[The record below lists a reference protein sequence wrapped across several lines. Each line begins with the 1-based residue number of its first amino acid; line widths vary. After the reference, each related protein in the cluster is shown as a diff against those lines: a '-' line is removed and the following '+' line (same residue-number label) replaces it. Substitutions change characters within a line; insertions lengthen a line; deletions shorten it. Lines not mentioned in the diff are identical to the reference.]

1 MAAFGAELLRHACA
15 LFPSDP
21 KLAYVAMRTAAA
33 SGATRAAP
41 ASAGGGSSAAA
52 IAAAAAACRPV
63 AKALLRRRPH
73 DLPLYAAYA
82 RASLAAGGGAEASR
96 VCSSAIGMAA
106 AASLSPRGLVGLAY
120 LSAKL
125 ELGGAGG
132 GGDGRGGGGGA
143 GGSGGGDAAAALRTL
158 AAVWA
163 PEASAL
169 PPSQPVPPPLLLRA
183 RRSLS
188 EEVDGLLRP
197 EAGSPPLPSLSAES
211 RHVVSACAL
220 LELLTSGVES
230 AAAVFERVLA
240 ALEAG
245 GAPPGGAT
253 WGGGAAPRLAGAG
266 SLEHEALLEQ
276 RAVACSIVRG
286 VSSRRRAVNR
296 RCSRSTSGSRRATRR
311 ASPRRPAAAA
321 DCSSGPC
328 SPSPPTP
335 PSLAPLPR
343 SARRHTRGSASAPC
357 SRRRARAARAASSS
371 GWARSAPHPGAGGEG
386 DRRPP
391 HRPAREQVLVELG
404 TEAAELADADVAEL
418 VPGFLAAGSGG
429 QQAAPSQSAP
439 GRASRERR
447 ARSLLEE
454 ALTPARCGACAALWR
469 LYIRL
474 ELAAGRGDAACRVQL
489 RAVQQCPG
497 HKGLWLAVLSPPLLW
512 HAPERQLRDTVTL
525 LAEKEL
531 RLCSEL
537 PDMGEPG
544 EGLVKGGRG
553 EPQLPGGRADSP
565 TKRQLEAGSGS
576 GSCSKEGDD
585 DHDD

>member
-1 MAAFGAELLRHACA
+1 
-15 LFPSDP
+15 
-21 KLAYVAMRTAAA
+21 
-33 SGATRAAP
+33 
-41 ASAGGGSSAAA
+41 
-52 IAAAAAACRPV
+52 
-63 AKALLRRRPH
+63 
-73 DLPLYAAYA
+73 
-82 RASLAAGGGAEASR
+82 
-96 VCSSAIGMAA
+96 
-106 AASLSPRGLVGLAY
+106 
-120 LSAKL
+120 
-125 ELGGAGG
+125 
-132 GGDGRGGGGGA
+132 
-143 GGSGGGDAAAALRTL
+143 
-158 AAVWA
+158 
-163 PEASAL
+163 
-169 PPSQPVPPPLLLRA
+169 
-183 RRSLS
+183 
-188 EEVDGLLRP
+188 
-197 EAGSPPLPSLSAES
+197 
-211 RHVVSACAL
+211 
-220 LELLTSGVES
+220 
-230 AAAVFERVLA
+230 
-240 ALEAG
+240 
-245 GAPPGGAT
+245 
-253 WGGGAAPRLAGAG
+253 
-266 SLEHEALLEQ
+266 
-276 RAVACSIVRG
+276 
-286 VSSRRRAVNR
+286 
-296 RCSRSTSGSRRATRR
+296 
-311 ASPRRPAAAA
+311 
-321 DCSSGPC
+321 
-328 SPSPPTP
+328 
-335 PSLAPLPR
+335 
-343 SARRHTRGSASAPC
+343 
-357 SRRRARAARAASSS
+357 
-371 GWARSAPHPGAGGEG
+371 
-386 DRRPP
+386 
-391 HRPAREQVLVELG
+391 
-404 TEAAELADADVAEL
+404 

>member
-1 MAAFGAELLRHACA
+1 VAAFGAELLRHACA

-33 SGATRAAP
+33 SGATR

-82 RASLAAGGGAEASR
+82 RASLAAGGVAEASR

-143 GGSGGGDAAAALRTL
+143 GGGGGGDAAAALRTL

-188 EEVDGLLRP
+188 EEVDALLRP

-266 SLEHEALLEQ
+266 SLEHEALLEEYLW
-276 RAVACSIVRG
+276 VE
-286 VSSRRRAVNR
+286 
-296 RCSRSTSGSRRATRR
+296 TRH
-311 ASPRRPAAAA
+311 AESV
-321 DCSSGPC
+321 
-328 SPSPPTP
+328 PTP
-335 PSLAPLPR
+335 P
-343 SARRHTRGSASAPC
+343 
-357 SRRRARAARAASSS
+357 RRRRRLLERALLAFPANAAFFGALASLCSSTHARLGLRAVLAQ
-371 GWARSAPHPGAGGEG
+371 ARSRSPSCLQLWLGS
-386 DRRPP
+386 
-391 HRPAREQVLVELG
+391 VLVELG

-418 VPGFLAAGSGG
+418 VPGFLTASSGR

-439 GRASRERR
+439 GRTSRERR

-544 EGLVKGGRG
+544 EGLVKGGWLV
-553 EPQLPGGRADSP
+553 EPQSPGGGADSP

-576 GSCSKEGDD
+576 GSCSEEGDD